1 MIYKLIAIV
10 YLTTFSVCY
19 AVVDPVTTAAAAS
32 QVSPWVIAGASA
44 LGAGITSAFNWFSA
58 RKSED
63 FSERMSSTAHQREV
77 ADLRAAGLNP
87 ILSAGGKGAPA
98 PSGNMAQSADFG
110 DALTHGLSS
119 AAALAQIDLTGAQA
133 EKTKAEANLL
143 NQSYQ
148 DSNSDKMM
156 VLYRLDALRGQY
168 IKQSNERDIPKAQ
181 KDLLNQQIDEIEAKI
196 SQIKTETQMTAYGLN
211 QAAAESKMW
220 GGPGGYVLPYLNAAK
235 NIIPSI
241 RVNNFNRVKPIKK

>member
-1 MIYKLIAIV
+1 MVYKLIAII
-10 YLTTFSVCY
+10 YLVSFSVCY

-63 FSERMSSTAHQREV
+63 FSERMANTAHQREV

-87 ILSAGGKGAPA
+87 ILSAGGKGAPS
-98 PSGNMAQSADFG
+98 PSGNMAQSADYG
-110 DALTHGLSS
+110 DALTRGLTS

-133 EKTKAEANLL
+133 QKTQAEAKLL
-143 NQSYQ
+143 EQTYQ

-156 VLYRLDALRGQY
+156 VLARLDALRGQY
-168 IKQSNERDIPKAQ
+168 IKQSNERDVPKAQ
-181 KDLLNQQIDEIEAKI
+181 RDLLNQQIDEIEAKI
-196 SQIKTETQMTAYGLN
+196 AQIQAETQITSLGINRA
-211 QAAAESKMW
+211 QAESKVW
-220 GGPGGYVLPYLNAAK
+220 GGVGGYVLPYLNAAK
-235 NIIPSI
+235 GII
-241 RVNNFNRVKPIKK
+241 KPR

>member
-1 MIYKLIAIV
+1 MIYKLIAIA
-10 YLTTFSVCY
+10 YLTAFSVCY
-19 AVVDPVTTAAAAS
+19 AIEPVTTAAAAS
-32 QVSPWVIAGASA
+32 AISPWALAGASA
-44 LGAGITSAFNWFSA
+44 LGAGLTSAFNWFSA
-58 RKSED
+58 RKSEQ

-98 PSGNMAQSADFG
+98 PSGNMAQSADLG
-110 DALTHGLSS
+110 EALTRGISS

-133 EKTKAEANLL
+133 EKTKAEAKLL

-156 VLYRLDALRGQY
+156 VLARLDALRGQY

-181 KDLLNQQIDEIEAKI
+181 RDLLNQQIDEIEAKI
-196 SQIKTETQMTAYGLN
+196 AQIQAETQITALGVN
-211 QAAAESKMW
+211 RAKAESKVW
-220 GGPGGYVLPYLNAAK
+220 GGPGGYVLPYINAAK
-235 NIIPSI
+235 GII
-241 RVNNFNRVKPIKK
+241 KPR